1 MRTQSVRNA
10 LRFPRATLY
19 AIGVSI
25 DERRQNVNTKT
36 IVILGGGV
44 GGLVVANELRH
55 KLPHEH
61 KVVLVEKNPEH
72 AFAPSFLWL
81 MTGDRQPNRITKPVL
96 SLARSGVEVIQA
108 EVKNIDI
115 ANRSVIT
122 TQRSLS
128 YDYLVVALGTELA
141 PEIIPGLAEAAYSF
155 YTFEET
161 KRLQQA
167 LTQFKEGTIAVVVCS
182 LPYKCPGAPH
192 EGAML
197 IADYFRRRGLRDKV
211 IVHLFTPEP
220 QPMPVAGPQ
229 LGEAVKQM
237 LASKGISFHPLHK
250 LTSVDVQKSRLLF
263 EGKEP
268 VTYDLLIAIPPHR
281 APSLVREA
289 GLANEAGW
297 VPVDRATLKTKFE
310 NIYAIGDIT
319 AIGIPGRWKAD
330 VPMMLPKAG
339 IFAHDQAEIVAQRIV
354 DEIKGIV
361 PKAQFC
367 GAGYC
372 MLEAGEGLAGFAYG
386 DFFAEPSPHLEL
398 RNIGR
403 AWHLGKVLFEQ
414 WWLAP
419 FGIRKSV
426 LHTAL
431 RLGAKVLKIPVS
443 V

>member
-1 MRTQSVRNA
+1 M
-10 LRFPRATLY
+10 
-19 AIGVSI
+19 
-25 DERRQNVNTKT
+25 NTKT

-44 GGLVVANELRH
+44 GGLVIANELRH

-61 KVVLVEKNPEH
+61 RVVLVEKNPEH

-81 MTGDRQPNRITKPVL
+81 MTGDRQPKRITRPVL
-96 SLARSGVEVIQA
+96 SLVRPGVEVIQA
-108 EVKNIDI
+108 EARNIDI

-122 TQRSLS
+122 LQGSFT
-128 YDYLVVALGTELA
+128 YDYLVVALGAELA
-141 PEIIPGLAEAAYSF
+141 PEIIPGLAQAAHSF

-167 LTQFKEGTIAVVVCS
+167 LSQFSGGKVAVVVCS

-211 IVHLFTPEP
+211 DIHLYTPES

-229 LGEAVKQM
+229 LGDAVKQM

-250 LTSVDVQKSRLLF
+250 LTSVNSQEHQLLF
-263 EGKEP
+263 DGKEP
-268 VTYDLLIAIPPHR
+268 ITYDMLIAIPPHR
-281 APSLVREA
+281 ASFLVREA
-289 GLANEAGW
+289 NLANEAGW
-297 VPVDRATLKTKFE
+297 IPVDRSTLKTKFE
-310 NIYAIGDIT
+310 NVYAIGDVSS
-319 AIGIPGRWKAD
+319 IGIPGRWKPD

-339 IFAHDQAEIVAQRIV
+339 VFANVQAEIVAQRIV
-354 DEIKGIV
+354 DEINGIV
-361 PKAQFC
+361 PKAEFC

-372 MLEAGEGLAGFAYG
+372 MLEAGEGLAAFAFG
-386 DFFAEPSPHLEL
+386 DFFAQPSPQLEL

-414 WWLAP
+414 WWLSP
-419 FGIRKSV
+419 FGIRKSI
-426 LHTAL
+426 LHTTL
-431 RLGAKVLKIPVS
+431 RLGAKVFKIPVS